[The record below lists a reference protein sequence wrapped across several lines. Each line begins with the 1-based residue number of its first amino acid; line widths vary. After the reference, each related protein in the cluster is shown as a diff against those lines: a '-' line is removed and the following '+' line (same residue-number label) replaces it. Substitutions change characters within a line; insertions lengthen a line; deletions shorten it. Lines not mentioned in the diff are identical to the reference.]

1 MWFRR
6 VATAALAVSLLALV
20 SLSVRAAEP
29 SALESS
35 VETLTVEEKIPR
47 EGDFLAFGFGSVWMM
62 SDARLVRVDLV
73 RVDPADNSVV
83 DIEVPESSGLV
94 RGIGVGENAVWIPDV
109 LADLVYKVDPATNK
123 VVQSL
128 AAPMND
134 PEGSIGVGEGA
145 IWVVTEEDDHKY
157 LTRFNAGTGAEEAKI
172 SLPGGIGV
180 VVDYGYVWVTDE
192 KEGELYRIDPRTNS
206 IASATPLR
214 GNPRFITSGEG
225 SVWVLNQS
233 DGTVQ
238 RVDGRTG
245 EVAATIETGAP
256 GGRPGRHGGDIA
268 TGGGYVWVA
277 MPGMPV
283 AQIDPG
289 TNTLVRRFTGYGMGD
304 AIRFGAGSVWVSG
317 PSIHRIRP
325 PS

>member
-1 MWFRR
+1 
-6 VATAALAVSLLALV
+6 
-20 SLSVRAAEP
+20 
-29 SALESS
+29 
-35 VETLTVEEKIPR
+35 
-47 EGDFLAFGFGSVWMM
+47 
-62 SDARLVRVDLV
+62 
-73 RVDPADNSVV
+73 
-83 DIEVPESSGLV
+83 
-94 RGIGVGENAVWIPDV
+94 
-109 LADLVYKVDPATNK
+109 
-123 VVQSL
+123 
-128 AAPMND
+128 MND

-206 IASATPLR
+206 IASATPLH

-245 EVAATIETGAP
+245 EVAATIETGGP
-256 GGRPGRHGGDIA
+256 GGRPGRTAA
-268 TGGGYVWVA
+268 TSRPA
-277 MPGMPV
+277 
-283 AQIDPG
+283 AG
-289 TNTLVRRFTGYGMGD
+289 TCGWRCRECRWRRSTQGPT
-304 AIRFGAGSVWVSG
+304 RWSAGSPASAWATPSASG
-317 PSIHRIRP
+317 RARSGSREPSIHRIRRTGLN
-325 PS
+325 

>member
-1 MWFRR
+1 MWSRR
-6 VATAALAVSLLALV
+6 TAMAALTVGLLTPV

-35 VETLTVEEKIPR
+35 IETLTIEEKIPR
-47 EGDFLAFGFGSVWMM
+47 KGDFLAFGFGSLWMM
-62 SDARLVRVDLV
+62 SDSDARLV

-94 RGIGVGENAVWIPDV
+94 RGIGAGEGAVWIPDV

-128 AAPMND
+128 AAPTND

-192 KEGELYRIDPRTNS
+192 KEGKLYRIDPKTNS

-225 SVWVLNQS
+225 SVWVFNQS
-233 DGTVQ
+233 DSTVQ

-245 EVAATIETGAP
+245 EVAATIETGDP
-256 GGRPGRHGGDIA
+256 GGRPGRHGGDIV
-268 TGGGYVWVA
+268 TGGRYVWVA